1 MYLKKLEINV
11 QKTIV
16 CVLVPALSMT
26 KVELDLFSDIDMY
39 FLFEK
44 GIRGSA
50 SYISKIKQSKQ
61 Q

>member
-50 SYISKIKQSKQ
+50 S
-61 Q
+61 